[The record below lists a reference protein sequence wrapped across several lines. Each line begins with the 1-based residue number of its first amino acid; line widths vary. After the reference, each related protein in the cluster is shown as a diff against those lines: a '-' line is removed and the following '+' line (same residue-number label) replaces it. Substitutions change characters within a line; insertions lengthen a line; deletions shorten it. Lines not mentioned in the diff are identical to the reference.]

1 MTAPVSTA
9 VDRTRTKACAHRG
22 DSARER
28 ENTIPAIRSAID
40 HGADY
45 VEIDVRLSADG
56 QVVVLHDPSP
66 ARLWGLDQDVIDL
79 TWAQLCELGDGQ
91 VRIPLLAEVLE
102 LFRDSGAT
110 LLIDMD
116 ETAPAAPA
124 HQVVAAAGIP
134 VAWCGDLAAMQILR
148 DLDPHTEIWMPWDRA
163 APPRP
168 EDLADLRPT
177 YVNLSFAWATSTM
190 VQAIHDLGHQVATW
204 TVDDEHGMR
213 WALELGVDCLTTNRL
228 SHFQQVRDAA
238 TVTDPAA
245 TARDERNSSSAVDL
259 DAVLATAR
267 ELGRWAID
275 VTRSMEPGT
284 IETKKGPADLVTE
297 VDTGIE
303 RHVRDVVGR
312 RFPHFRFVGE
322 ELGGDAADGLPCWYL
337 DPVDGT
343 TNFANG
349 LPWSSFSLALV
360 VDGVPVVG
368 VVADPWRGE
377 VFEAVAGRGA
387 RLNGELLRI
396 PVATGEGD
404 PLSGRVVST
413 ELAGH
418 LPWPGM
424 LGLLEALG
432 RRDCTMRIMGS
443 GTLTLTG
450 VAAGRGVGSVI
461 GSFGPVDHLA
471 AVLIVTEAGGT
482 VLDTSGE
489 PNLFPAAGGIL
500 AAAPHAA
507 SALYDLWQETLPGE

>member
-1 MTAPVSTA
+1 MRSSSPFRRAPRPATASNTSPRHGSATTPTTGTPSTTRARENELQGRPLAKFVVPSTGSRYQHGSPSAASPPSSSPTNRKCGNRRPTTSRTCRSIPVSTSVTRSAGPCLVSIEPGSIDRVTSIAHSPSSRAVASTAPVSTA
-9 VDRTRTKACAHRG
+9 DGASASSLAVAAGAVMVAASRTCWKW
-22 DSARER
+22 DSRLVVR
-28 ENTIPAIRSAID
+28 QSTPSSSA
-40 HGADY
+40 
-45 VEIDVRLSADG
+45 
-56 QVVVLHDPSP
+56 Q
-66 ARLWGLDQDVIDL
+66 
-79 TWAQLCELGDGQ
+79 
-91 VRIPLLAEVLE
+91 RIPC
-102 LFRDSGAT
+102 S
-110 LLIDMD
+110 
-116 ETAPAAPA
+116 
-124 HQVVAAAGIP
+124 
-134 VAWCGDLAAMQILR
+134 
-148 DLDPHTEIWMPWDRA
+148 
-163 APPRP
+163 
-168 EDLADLRPT
+168 
-177 YVNLSFAWATSTM
+177 SST
-190 VQAIHDLGHQVATW
+190 VQVATW

-238 TVTDPAA
+238 TMTAPAA
-245 TARDERNSSSAVDL
+245 TARDEADAPSAVDTG
-259 DAVLATAR
+259 AVLATAR
-267 ELGRWAID
+267 ELGEWAFD
-275 VTRSMEPGT
+275 VPRSMDPGS
-284 IETKKGPADLVTE
+284 IETKQGPADLVTE

-432 RRDCTMRIMGS
+432 RRNCTMRIMGS